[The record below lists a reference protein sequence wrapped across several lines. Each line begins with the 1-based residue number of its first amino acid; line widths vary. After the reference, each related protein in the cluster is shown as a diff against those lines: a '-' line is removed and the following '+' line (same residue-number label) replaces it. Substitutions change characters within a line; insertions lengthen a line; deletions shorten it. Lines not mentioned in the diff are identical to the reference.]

1 MGGMSLQYL
10 LNIYE
15 EVDTKMAILFLLSD
29 CVNPFVYFVWVGSYT
44 DILSGGVSYMYRK
57 RPAEK
62 RLKALGNMRAD
73 QSRET
78 KTVHL

>member
-1 MGGMSLQYL
+1 
-10 LNIYE
+10 
-15 EVDTKMAILFLLSD
+15 MAILFLLGD
-29 CVNPFVYFVWVGSYT
+29 CVNLFVYFVWVGSYT

-78 KTVHL
+78 KAVHL

>member
-1 MGGMSLQYL
+1 MSLQEL
-10 LNIYE
+10 LNIYI
-15 EVDTKMAILFLLSD
+15 EVGTKMAILFLLSGR
-29 CVNPFVYFVWVGSYT
+29 VNLFVYFVWVGSYT

>member
-1 MGGMSLQYL
+1 MLLQEL
-10 LNIYE
+10 LNIYK
-15 EVDTKMAILFLLSD
+15 EVGTKMAILFLLSD
-29 CVNPFVYFVWVGSYT
+29 CVNLFVYFVWVGSYT
-44 DILSGGVSYMYRK
+44 DILSGGVSYMYHR